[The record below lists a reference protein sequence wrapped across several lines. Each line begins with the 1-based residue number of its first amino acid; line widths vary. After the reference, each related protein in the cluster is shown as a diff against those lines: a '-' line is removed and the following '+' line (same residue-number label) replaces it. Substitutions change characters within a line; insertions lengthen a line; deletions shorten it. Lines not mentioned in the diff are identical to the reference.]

1 MPALPV
7 GLRKPTCPSSSICEL
22 PVPPVLPEGGADW
35 TLMCRWER
43 PSVSFLGRTSSSE
56 IKSLTKTKQVF
67 EGKPFSGSAVRDS
80 KRISRNKEMWKE
92 EINRYALYFRG
103 VTLLLIPEHA
113 ATFYFEK
120 TRGFPSSH
128 TNTSCLLSPFD
139 LKGLNL
145 AVAARKIRHS
155 TSKCLPVSEKA
166 WWPLRL
172 TFG

>member
-1 MPALPV
+1 MSFQLHLWAPC
-7 GLRKPTCPSSSICEL
+7 PTCPPWRRRWLDSNVSLGEYPVSCLVPGSDVQFRDKNFDKDQTSLRREALFWISSERL
-22 PVPPVLPEGGADW
+22 KENLKKQEGVVEGG
-35 TLMCRWER
+35 
-43 PSVSFLGRTSSSE
+43 V
-56 IKSLTKTKQVF
+56 
-67 EGKPFSGSAVRDS
+67 
-80 KRISRNKEMWKE
+80 ISHW
-92 EINRYALYFRG
+92 YALYFRG